1 MSVTVLGIDTSNYT
15 TSLSVCEDGEII
27 RNVKLPLAVKSGEVG
42 VRQNDAV
49 FLHTLNLPKAFDMLD
64 FDIKNI
70 SAVGYSDRPRNAE
83 GSYMPCFM
91 CGQSAASIVSDTLGV
106 PLYKN
111 SHQEGHIKAAVYSSK
126 MPDYEKFYAYHLSG
140 GTLELLLV
148 KYDGITYN
156 CEISGKT
163 LDVTAGQMIDRAGVM
178 LGLAFPCGA
187 ALEALANGN
196 GKELPDIKVSVNGT
210 NCNLSG
216 LQNKAEELY
225 KNGAEQSLIA
235 AYVIE
240 FIKKTIDKMT
250 ENAMKEEKLPLLF
263 SGGVSSNKNLKEYFT
278 KKYGAY
284 FAIPEYSADNAAGT
298 ALITYQR
305 FTYGK

>member
-1 MSVTVLGIDTSNYT
+1 MSITVLGIDTSNYT
-15 TSLSVCEDGEII
+15 TSLSVCKDGVITQ
-27 RNVKLPLAVKSGEVG
+27 NVKLPVTVKEGGVG

-49 FLHTLNLPKAFDMLD
+49 FLHTVNLPKAYKMLD
-64 FDIKNI
+64 CDLKSI

-83 GSYMPCFM
+83 GSYMPCFL
-91 CGQSAASIVSDTLGV
+91 CGECAANIISKTLCIPV
-106 PLYKN
+106 YKN
-111 SHQEGHIKAAVYSSK
+111 SHQEGHIKAAVYSSS
-126 MPDYEKFYAYHLSG
+126 MPEYEKFYAYHLSG
-140 GTLELLLV
+140 GTLELLRV
-148 KYDGITYN
+148 TYEGYTYN
-156 CEISGKT
+156 CEIAGKT

>member
-111 SHQEGHIKAAVYSSK
+111 SHQEGHIKAALYSSK
-126 MPDYEKFYAYHLSG
+126 MPEYEKFYAYHLSG
-140 GTLELLLV
+140 GTLELLSV

-163 LDVTAGQMIDRAGVM
+163 LDVTAGQMIDRIGVM
-178 LGLAFPCGA
+178 LGLDFPCGKA
-187 ALEALANGN
+187 MQELACDN
-196 GKELPDIKVSVNGT
+196 KEVLPKINVSVTGA

-216 LQNKAEELY
+216 LQNKAEDMI
-225 KNGAEQSLIA
+225 KKGAAKSYIA
-235 AYVIE
+235 SYVI
-240 FIKKTIDKMT
+240 
-250 ENAMKEEKLPLLF
+250 
-263 SGGVSSNKNLKEYFT
+263 
-278 KKYGAY
+278 
-284 FAIPEYSADNAAGT
+284 
-298 ALITYQR
+298 
-305 FTYGK
+305 